1 MLRVLRVR
9 ELAIIDEL
17 ELSLGEGLNIVTGET
32 GAGKSILVD
41 ALQLVVGGRA
51 RPELVRSGA
60 VRAEVEALFELS
72 EPEAAAARESGIEV
86 SAGEL
91 LVRRIIEA
99 EGRSRVY
106 IDGRLG
112 TATQLA
118 AVTSRLVDISSQ
130 HEHHS
135 LVDPATH
142 LGFLDAFAGL
152 GHERLAM
159 NEAWNRLAAAEAEL
173 ARVQSSLRE
182 DRADWLRFQ
191 LTELDRVPD
200 LAGDEAELSRL
211 RNVDAL
217 GAIVSRVEERLYTGD
232 NALCGSLSRLASE
245 LEATLRFDE
254 SLSPNVDRLRSAT
267 TEIEDVASELGK
279 YSRGL
284 RRDPS
289 RLTALEES
297 VHEVRRL
304 RRKHGDDLPAARKRI
319 ADELVHFERAGDALA
334 AAEVSIAAAKK
345 EVDRLVPMLRHRRE
359 SEATRLATGITGEL
373 ASLGMG
379 EAKVEVDVSPAGVGP
394 RGADRVEFL
403 IATNR
408 GEEPR
413 PLRKV
418 ASGGE
423 LSRALLAVKRVLAA
437 EGPAG
442 AYVFDE
448 VDTGVGGAIAEVI
461 GGKLHAVSRHHQV
474 ICITHLPQI
483 AAWADAHLHVSK
495 SAAGGRTVSSV
506 RRLSEPESIEE
517 IARMLGGV
525 RVSEAARSAA
535 RELRDGARLQS
546 GARDPSAFHP
556 PVG

>member
-9 ELAIIDEL
+9 EFAIIDEL

-60 VRAEVEALFELS
+60 ARAEVEALFELS
-72 EPEAAAARESGIEV
+72 DVEAAAAREAGIEV

-91 LVRRIIEA
+91 LVRRVVEA

-152 GHERLAM
+152 EHERAAM
-159 NEAWNRLAAAEAEL
+159 HEAWGRLAASEAEL
-173 ARVQSSLRE
+173 SRLQSSLRE

-200 LAGDEAELSRL
+200 LDGDEAELSRL
-211 RNVDAL
+211 RNVDSL
-217 GAIVSRVEERLYTGD
+217 GAVVGRVEERLYTGD
-232 NALCGSLSRLASE
+232 NALCGSLSRLATE

-254 SLSPNVDRLRSAT
+254 SLSPHVDRLRSAT

-279 YSRGL
+279 YSRSL
-284 RRDPS
+284 RRDPA
-289 RLTALEES
+289 RLAALEES

-319 ADELVHFERAGDALA
+319 ADELAHFERAGDALA
-334 AAEVSIAAAKK
+334 QAEAEIAVARR
-345 EVDRLVPMLRHRRE
+345 EVDRLVPILRGRRE
-359 SEATRLATGITGEL
+359 AEATRLATGITGEL

-379 EAKVEVDVSPAGVGP
+379 EARVDVDVSPAGAGP

-474 ICITHLPQI
+474 VCITHLPQI
-483 AAWADAHLHVSK
+483 AAWADTHLHVSK

-506 RRLSEPESIEE
+506 RQLSEDESVEE

-535 RELRDGARLQS
+535 RELRA
-546 GARDPSAFHP
+546 SAKSQR
-556 PVG
+556 

>member
-17 ELSLGEGLNIVTGET
+17 EIELGDGLNIVTGET

-51 RPELVRSGA
+51 RPELVRTGSA
-60 VRAEVEALFELS
+60 RAEVEALFELS
-72 EPEAAAARESGIEV
+72 PAEAAFARESGLEV

-91 LVRRIIEA
+91 LVRRVVEA

-118 AVTSRLVDISSQ
+118 AVTGRLIDISSQ

-135 LVDPATH
+135 LVDASTH

-152 GHERLAM
+152 SAERGAMLGAWSRLATV
-159 NEAWNRLAAAEAEL
+159 EADL
-173 ARVQSSLRE
+173 ARYQASLRD

-191 LTELDRVPD
+191 LSELERVSELD
-200 LAGDEAELSRL
+200 GDEAELARL
-211 RNVDAL
+211 RNVDTLAAAV
-217 GAIVSRVEERLYTGD
+217 GRAEERLYTGD
-232 NALCGSLSRLASE
+232 TALCGVLARVTGE
-245 LEATLRFDE
+245 LDAAARFDE
-254 SLSPNVDRLRSAT
+254 TLGIQVERLRSAA
-267 TEIEDVASELGK
+267 TELEDIASELGR
-279 YSRGL
+279 YGRTL
-284 RRDPS
+284 RRDPA
-289 RLTALEES
+289 RLFSLEES

-304 RRKHGDDLPAARKRI
+304 RRKHGDDLPAARRRI
-319 ADELVHFERAGDALA
+319 AEELVGFERAGDALA
-334 AAEVSIAAAKK
+334 FAEASIAAMRK
-345 EVDRLVPMLRHRRE
+345 EVDRLVPVLRERRE
-359 SEATRLATGITGEL
+359 SAATRLARGITAEL

-379 EAKVEVDVSPAGVGP
+379 EARVDVEVSPAGPGP

-448 VDTGVGGAIAEVI
+448 VDAGVGGAIAEVI
-461 GGKLHAVSRHHQV
+461 GGKLFAVSRHHQV
-474 ICITHLPQI
+474 VCITHLPQI
-483 AAWADAHLHVSK
+483 AAWADRHLHVSK
-495 SAAGGRTVSSV
+495 SASGGRTVSSV
-506 RRLSEPESIEE
+506 RRLSEGESIDE

-525 RVSEAARSAA
+525 TVSDAARLAA
-535 RELRDGARLQS
+535 RALREHARGS
-546 GARDPSAFHP
+546 DIGRR
-556 PVG
+556 